1 MDRLMPK
8 GKNEK
13 VIELMKDELGK
24 KKYEKLCWTKK
35 KTYSYLTYDSNEDK
49 KARGAKEYRRFE
61 NNRNCLEATQLE
73 NEIN

>member
-35 KTYSYLTYDSNEDK
+35 KNL
-49 KARGAKEYRRFE
+49 
-61 NNRNCLEATQLE
+61 QLL
-73 NEIN
+73 NI